1 MHAAV
6 CHAARADAHPAPTS
20 AHVFDSTAFG
30 CCSCARSAPQSL
42 CVRRNAATSL
52 LTVVSAI
59 VVFQQPTV
67 RVLYLVSDSVMI
79 TCVVCVKIKH
89 CTTLSII
96 LMIHGSV
103 I

>member
-67 RVLYLVSDSVMI
+67 RVLYLVSDSAG
-79 TCVVCVKIKH
+79 
-89 CTTLSII
+89 CTGLS
-96 LMIHGSV
+96 GTF
-103 I
+103 